1 MSFLRL
7 GASLVAQI
15 VKSVCLQCGRSG
27 FDPWVGKI
35 PWRRKWQPT
44 PVLLPGK
51 SHVWRSLVGY
61 SPWGCKELDKI
72 EQLHFHFSLDWGF
85 PCGSAGKKST
95 CNVGDPGSTPG
106 LGITPGEGKSYPL
119 QYSGLENFMDCIV
132 HGITK
137 SQTQLSNFHFTSL
150 NYQFAL
156 SE

>member
-85 PCGSAGKKST
+85 PCGSAGKKIHLQ
-95 CNVGDPGSTPG
+95 CGRPGFNPWFGNNTWRREKLPTPVFWPRDLYG
-106 LGITPGEGKSYPL
+106 L
-119 QYSGLENFMDCIV
+119 YSPWDHKESN
-132 HGITK
+132 T
-137 SQTQLSNFHFTSL
+137 TEQLSLHFL
-150 NYQFAL
+150 KL
-156 SE
+156 SMCFE

>member
-1 MSFLRL
+1 MNILPWCGIKWEDPSAERDNVTLICL
-7 GASLVAQI
+7 LLMISGVHSL
-15 VKSVCLQCGRSG
+15 
-27 FDPWVGKI
+27 FMD
-35 PWRRKWQPT
+35 
-44 PVLLPGK
+44 
-51 SHVWRSLVGY
+51 
-61 SPWGCKELDKI
+61 
-72 EQLHFHFSLDWGF
+72 F

-106 LGITPGEGKSYPL
+106 LRITAGEGKSYPL

-156 SE
+156 SKCCCSVSSKTVMSWEVKWCHER